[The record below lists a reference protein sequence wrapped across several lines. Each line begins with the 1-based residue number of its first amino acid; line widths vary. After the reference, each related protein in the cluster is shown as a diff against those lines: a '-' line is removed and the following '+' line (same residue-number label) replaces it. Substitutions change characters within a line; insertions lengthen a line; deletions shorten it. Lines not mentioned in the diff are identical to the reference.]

1 MTKKNQSSI
10 VSYPKAEQIL
20 ASTHKVENQ
29 PPRLE
34 NYNQYLQDQAL
45 VEAVKREGA
54 AWAEQSLTDFGA
66 TTGSREKI
74 TWGTQA
80 NSNKPT
86 FASHNQYGERIDEVS
101 FHPAYHQFMRDSK
114 AQQIHALPW
123 HENKAGVNVKRAALF
138 YLQTQAEA
146 GHLCPITMTH
156 ACIATLRKQPSI
168 AKEWQE
174 KILNPIYDP
183 RNIPHS
189 KKNGLTI
196 GMAMTEKQGGSD
208 VRTNST
214 KAYAIGKT
222 GAGECYE
229 LVGHKYFVSAPMS
242 DGFLMLAQTQ
252 GGISCFLVPRWR
264 PDGSKNPLMLTQL
277 KDKMGNVS
285 NASSETE
292 LRGAF
297 GWLIGEEGRGIANIL
312 EMVAMTRFDCMIGSS
327 AGMRQAVT
335 QITHHCHYRAA
346 FGKPLAQQP
355 LMQNV
360 LADLV
365 LESEAALAFSM
376 RIARAQDSVQN
387 SAQND
392 AKTDPNEAMLVRLS
406 TAIGKYWIC
415 KRTPAHAY
423 ESMECIGGS
432 AVMENS
438 MMPRLYREAP
448 INTIWEGSGNVQCLD
463 VLRAIHKEP
472 ESLNSVFTL
481 VNQAKG
487 EHVLLDQAIN
497 ALPAMFVDKSTL
509 EYRARAITEHL
520 ALTMQAAIL
529 VQNGNN
535 LISDAFIQSRLG
547 DSKGHVYGTLP
558 TGIDC
563 QAIIERARVKL

>member
-1 MTKKNQSSI
+1 MTETSLPSGKDNEN
-10 VSYPKAEQIL
+10 YPKAAQIL

-29 PPRLE
+29 PPVLE

-54 AWAEQSLTDFGA
+54 TWAEQSLIDFGA

-74 TWGTQA
+74 AWGFQA

-86 FASHNQYGERIDEVS
+86 FASHSQYGERIDEVS

-114 AQQIHALPW
+114 AQQLHALPW
-123 HENKAGVNVKRAALF
+123 LENKAGANVKRAALY

-156 ACIATLRKQPSI
+156 ACIATLRKQPSL
-168 AKEWQE
+168 AKEWQD

-189 KKNGLTI
+189 EKNGLTI

-214 KAYAIGKT
+214 TAYPIGRT

-264 PDGSKNPLMLTQL
+264 PDGSKNPLQLTQL

-312 EMVAMTRFDCMIGSS
+312 EMVALTRFDCMIGSA

-346 FGKPLAQQP
+346 FGKPLSQQP

-360 LADLV
+360 LADLT
-365 LESEAALAFSM
+365 LEAEAALAFSM
-376 RIARAQDSVQN
+376 RIARAQDC
-387 SAQND
+387 AKND
-392 AKTDPNEAMLVRLS
+392 PVEAMLVRLS

-432 AVMENS
+432 GVMENS
-438 MMPRLYREAP
+438 MMPRLYRDAP

-463 VLRAIHKEP
+463 VLRAIHKAP
-472 ESLNSVFTL
+472 ESLEAVFSL

-497 ALPAMFVDKSTL
+497 ALPVMFNDKATL

-529 VQNGNN
+529 VQSGNA
-535 LISDAFIQSRLG
+535 LISDAFIQARL
-547 DSKGHVYGTLP
+547 DNTKGHVYGTLP